1 MAKIVFTLAFLIFL
15 KIQWLFLNC
24 SSRTYIILSFLLIL
38 QNYGII
44 AFVNLWFIPW
54 STKKWKNNNKIGN

>member
-24 SSRTYIILSFLLIL
+24 SSLTYIILSFLLIL

-44 AFVNLWFIPW
+44 AFVNLWYIPW
-54 STKKWKNNNKIGN
+54 STKKWKNNNKIDN

>member
-1 MAKIVFTLAFLIFL
+1 MATIVLTLAFLIFL
-15 KIQWLFLNC
+15 KSQWLFLNC
-24 SSRTYIILSFLLIL
+24 SSLTYIILSFLLIL

-54 STKKWKNNNKIGN
+54 STKKWKNNNKIDN

>member
-24 SSRTYIILSFLLIL
+24 SSLTYIILSFLLIL

-54 STKKWKNNNKIGN
+54 STKKWKNNNKIDN

>member
-24 SSRTYIILSFLLIL
+24 SSLTYIILSFLLIL
-38 QNYGII
+38 QNYSVCESVIYSLKHQK
-44 AFVNLWFIPW
+44 V
-54 STKKWKNNNKIGN
+54 KKQQQNR

>member
-24 SSRTYIILSFLLIL
+24 SSLTYIILSFLLIL
-38 QNYGII
+38 QNYGIM
-44 AFVNLWFIPW
+44 AFVNLWYIPW
-54 STKKWKNNNKIGN
+54 STKKWKNNNKIDN

>member
-24 SSRTYIILSFLLIL
+24 SSLTYIILSFLLIL